1 MQIQII
7 DTEKN
12 KTSQQKKIMKT
23 TAAILLI
30 ILSSCGVMP
39 QLFQSVEDV
48 ENNDAIGIT
57 VSKDAVRKDSN
68 VNLNIDITKNNPQ
81 AK

>member
-1 MQIQII
+1 M
-7 DTEKN
+7 
-12 KTSQQKKIMKT
+12 KKA
-23 TAAILLI
+23 AAILLI
-30 ILSSCGVMP
+30 FLSSCGVMP

-57 VSKDAVRKDSN
+57 VSRDAVKKDSN
-68 VNLNIDITKNNPQ
+68 VNMTIDITKNNSQ